1 MLEYVYYDTGAIGP
15 GSIREETTG
24 AKEAHGDRVIAYA
37 GCVYM
42 RSEAPKFE
50 VSRSDYAPD
59 SMGAVLNHEEVWES
73 NDV

>member
-1 MLEYVYYDTGAIGP
+1 
-15 GSIREETTG
+15 
-24 AKEAHGDRVIAYA
+24 VIAYA

-50 VSRSDYAPD
+50 VTRSGYAPD
-59 SMGAVLNHEEVWES
+59 SMGAVLSHEKVWES